1 MMYVDDALV
10 GAHSIT
16 AAIESRDQL
25 IKALGSAGFSMRKW
39 TSNAKKI
46 LSELPSDQL
55 LYEHFLEFDD
65 RSTAKTLGIRWN
77 ATSDSFY
84 FRTTPFPES
93 CSYTKR
99 EVLSQIY
106 KLFDPAGWLAP
117 CIIVAKIIM
126 QRIWTEGTQW
136 DEVISPESLVQWK
149 SFQSSHQFINNI
161 EIPRWFDYSPK
172 CDVQFHGF
180 SDASE
185 KAYAAVLYVRIRTDE
200 SISTHLLSCKTRVA
214 PLKTISIPRLEL
226 CGATL
231 LAEMIDNLIPKLQIK
246 NYSLFC
252 WSDSTIVLSWLS
264 KPPFYWT
271 TFVANRVSQISQ
283 VMNPS
288 TWYHVKSESNPAD
301 IASRGLLP
309 QDLIDESLW
318 WHGPKWLQ
326 QSEKNWPRHE
336 MSSSEI
342 TDIEKKPIKV
352 CFSYFIKFEDIL
364 ERFSSLPRATRVIAY
379 IYRFF
384 HHTHPKFRH
393 KFQISSLNISA
404 SEVKMVHDRLISMTQ
419 KAFYPDEYLAL
430 SAKRQ
435 LSPSS
440 SIQSLNPFVDTEGI
454 MRICGRLALS
464 PMLSYD
470 ERHPVILP
478 YNSQFSRLLVQFVH
492 QISLH

>member
-77 ATSDSFY
+77 ATSDCFY

-185 KAYAAVLYVRIRTDE
+185 KAYAAVLYV
-200 SISTHLLSCKTRVA
+200 LL
-214 PLKTISIPRLEL
+214 
-226 CGATL
+226 
-231 LAEMIDNLIPKLQIK
+231 
-246 NYSLFC
+246 
-252 WSDSTIVLSWLS
+252 
-264 KPPFYWT
+264 
-271 TFVANRVSQISQ
+271 
-283 VMNPS
+283 
-288 TWYHVKSESNPAD
+288 
-301 IASRGLLP
+301 
-309 QDLIDESLW
+309 
-318 WHGPKWLQ
+318 
-326 QSEKNWPRHE
+326 
-336 MSSSEI
+336 
-342 TDIEKKPIKV
+342 
-352 CFSYFIKFEDIL
+352 
-364 ERFSSLPRATRVIAY
+364 
-379 IYRFF
+379 
-384 HHTHPKFRH
+384 
-393 KFQISSLNISA
+393 
-404 SEVKMVHDRLISMTQ
+404 
-419 KAFYPDEYLAL
+419 
-430 SAKRQ
+430 
-435 LSPSS
+435 
-440 SIQSLNPFVDTEGI
+440 
-454 MRICGRLALS
+454 IC
-464 PMLSYD
+464 
-470 ERHPVILP
+470 
-478 YNSQFSRLLVQFVH
+478 
-492 QISLH
+492 